1 MSGAQV
7 LESTIC
13 LGAAGAISDRG
24 TGEGRVRNGGRD
36 RGGHGS
42 LRTASGRVR
51 GVARW
56 FSPTPGGL
64 TEGAGR

>member
-1 MSGAQV
+1 MGGAQV
-7 LESTIC
+7 LDATMR

-24 TGEGRVRNGGRD
+24 KGEGRVRNGGRD

-56 FSPTPGGL
+56 FSQTPGGL
-64 TEGAGR
+64 TEGEGR